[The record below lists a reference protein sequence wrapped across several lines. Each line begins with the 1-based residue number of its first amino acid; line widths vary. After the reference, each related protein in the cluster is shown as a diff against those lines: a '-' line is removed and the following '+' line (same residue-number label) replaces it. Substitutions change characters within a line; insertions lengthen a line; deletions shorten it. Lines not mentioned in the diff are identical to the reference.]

1 LRIKGG
7 DVSTEFFLALLVS
20 LSMTAKNINTIR
32 RRWVTGLLG
41 VLLAACKP
49 VALLNAIIPTGQMEI
64 ERDVPFGVLPRQKLD
79 IYQPRLLSGK
89 SLPVVLFF
97 YGGSWDSGSKQD
109 YLFVAEALTAQ
120 GYLTVIADYRLYP
133 EVNFPQLMQDPALAF
148 KWVKKHIA
156 NYHGDPKQIFIMG
169 HSAGAHLAV
178 MLSLNA
184 EYLAAVGLRP
194 DAIAG
199 TIGLAGA
206 YDFLPLTSDRLKAIF
221 APAEQEWIS
230 QPINFANG
238 GNPPLLL
245 LTGTADRTVWPKNSI
260 NLAHAIEAKGGQVQ
274 LMTYQGYDHVDIIAK
289 LARPLRG
296 DRRLLE
302 DIVGWLRFHRE

>member
-133 EVNFPQLMQDPALAF
+133 EVKFPQLMQDPALAF

-238 GNPPLLL
+238 DNPPLLL

-302 DIVGWLRFHRE
+302 DMVGWLRFHRE